1 MHSGEVVA
9 GVVGHRTPRYFLLGN
24 AVNITSPMEIPG
36 IPGHVCVTESQSFRF
51 ALEKENGKSKKE
63 KERLEVGAQNK
74 WKIGEEVG
82 ARKDPFFSPDPSQS
96 PPPTPGPR

>member
-9 GVVGHRTPRYFLLGN
+9 GVVGHRTPRYCLLGN

-51 ALEKENGKSKKE
+51 ALEKENGKWKKE
-63 KERLEVGAQNK
+63 KERLEAGANK

-82 ARKDPFFSPDPSQS
+82 ARKDAFFPQIPLNLL
-96 PPPTPGPR
+96 PHPRPR